1 MSEGVENKA
10 QVLLVEDN
18 LTDATFIRTILE
30 KDGDIRVTLSQDG
43 IRGCQ
48 LVESNR
54 WDLVVTDFN
63 LPGRDGI
70 EVILACKSHQPDTP
84 IIALSGYPGSDHRE
98 GALRAGAGEYLE
110 KPLDGDE
117 LISATRRLLELKSE
131 ADSRTKVVLAVG
143 AYPGDVELGCGG
155 TLMKQAMRGDDV
167 HVVVISTGAVGT
179 EAEERVQATERA
191 CRVMGA
197 QLHLPADDTPELPD
211 SDTVLIKVKDV
222 VHMLKPDQV
231 FAPSFQDVR
240 ESRQQVYT
248 AAEIAT
254 AEVPS
259 LLCYQAATTTLEFRP
274 THFEDVSDFLDQKM
288 ASLTYYQHLAEGRP
302 HLHPSLA
309 RATAQYWGRFLGYAD
324 VEPFEVIRQNL

>member
-1 MSEGVENKA
+1 MSEGVEHKA

-54 WDLVVTDFN
+54 WELVVTDFN

-70 EVILACKSHQPDTP
+70 EVILACKKHQPETP
-84 IIALSGYPGSDHRE
+84 IIALSGYPGSDHKE
-98 GALRAGAGEYLE
+98 GALRAGASDYLD
-110 KPLDGDE
+110 KPIDGDD
-117 LISATRRLLELKSE
+117 LISAARRVLKLKSE
-131 ADSRTKVVLAVG
+131 EETRTRVLLAIG
-143 AYPGDVELGCGG
+143 AYPGDVELGCGA
-155 TLMKQAMRGDDV
+155 TLMKQGMRGDDV
-167 HVVVISTGAVGT
+167 HVAVISSGAAGT
-179 EAEERVQATERA
+179 EAVERVEATDRA

-197 QLHLPADDTPELPD
+197 QLHLPPDGTPELPE
-211 SDTVLIKVKDV
+211 SDIVLIRIRDAIEA
-222 VHMLKPDQV
+222 LQPDLV
-231 FAPSFQDVR
+231 FAPSVHDVR
-240 ESRQQVYT
+240 ESRQQVFT
-248 AAEIAT
+248 ATEIAA

-259 LLCYQAATTTLEFRP
+259 LFCYQAATTTLDFRP

-288 ASLTYYQHLAEGRP
+288 AALTYFQHLAEGRP

-309 RATAQYWGRFLGYAD
+309 RSTAQYWGRFLGYAD